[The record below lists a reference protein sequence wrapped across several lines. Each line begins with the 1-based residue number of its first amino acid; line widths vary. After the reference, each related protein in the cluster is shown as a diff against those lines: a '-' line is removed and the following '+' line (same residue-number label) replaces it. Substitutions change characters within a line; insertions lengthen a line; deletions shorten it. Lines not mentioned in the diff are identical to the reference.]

1 MLTIAIENSAIRI
14 GPHFA
19 VSFHR
24 TLRIPDDG
32 RDYPLP
38 PGLGMFP
45 VFRVA
50 DYQARCPV
58 PWRDDDSAFIA
69 MYQGEALW
77 LGFHGPAWRSQA
89 AKVAVGGMNALS
101 GQVDGPSLS
110 ADPQDYIVCP
120 DQPWLDGINSGRG
133 HVRQFV
139 AMPLGAGETIE
150 AALSGREVRGG
161 LQLTVFEPR
170 PGRFPDQAPPANEAA
185 RDAGPGGPPRPMAA
199 PVMGLGA
206 GGRLAQKI
214 YPDPYGIDTW
224 DPERIGRVTVH
235 ILNSRQFTA
244 VTGQPPP
251 PSPVDAAVYA
261 AHGLPWFKRYEE
273 DRPDIA
279 PVERLAAVKS
289 IGERAGEA
297 DGPQATSPALTIVDA
312 QVRIIGGKERQTG
325 RDGKPPS

>member
-14 GPHFA
+14 GPHGA

-38 PGLGMFP
+38 PGLGTFP

-50 DYQARCPV
+50 DYQARFPA
-58 PWRDDDSAFIA
+58 PWRDEGGAFIP

-77 LGFHGPAWRSQA
+77 LGFHGPDWRAQA
-89 AKVAVGGMNALS
+89 VKVAVGGINALS
-101 GQVDGPSLS
+101 GQADASVLS

-120 DQPWLDGINSGRG
+120 DQPWLDGINTGQG

-139 AMPLGAGETIE
+139 AMPLGAGYTIE
-150 AALSGREVRGG
+150 ASLSGREARGG

-170 PGRFPDQAPPANEAA
+170 PGRFPDKAPPADQAN
-185 RDAGPGGPPRPMAA
+185 RDAGPGGPPRPMAS

-224 DPERIGRVTVH
+224 DPERRGRVTVH

-244 VTGQPPP
+244 VTGQPLP
-251 PSPVDAAVYA
+251 PSPVDAAAYT

-273 DRPDIA
+273 LQLDIA
-279 PVERLAAVKS
+279 PARRLAEVKS
-289 IGERAGEA
+289 IGERACEA
-297 DGPQATSPALTIVDA
+297 GGQQTPSPALEFTDA
-312 QVRIIGGKERQTG
+312 QIRTIGGKER
-325 RDGKPPS
+325 